1 MAEKNMANSLS
12 RQGITYQEKAE
23 DQHNNINTS
32 QIFIIVT
39 LESDKVTPIT

>member
-1 MAEKNMANSLS
+1 MAEKNMSNSLS

-32 QIFIIVT
+32 QN
-39 LESDKVTPIT
+39 LEYSKFCYTPIKKN

>member
-1 MAEKNMANSLS
+1 MAEKNMSNSLS
-12 RQGITYQEKAE
+12 RHLRQGITYQEKAE

-39 LESDKVTPIT
+39 LESEK